1 MKKRISKFC
10 SNKRGN
16 FALTTAI
23 VAPVL
28 MGVVGLAV
36 DFSIFYSQKSQ
47 MQEAADQAAL
57 AAVREAAL
65 QGWNK
70 VTAESVASDFV
81 DETMLGSP
89 ISSAVYTTSVNVNE
103 ANGTVDVSIRQDGHG
118 YFLLGMFKSNPQ
130 IAVQSRAAIAS
141 TTNICVLGLDPT
153 DNATVE
159 MNGKSALVGDNCSIF
174 SNSTD
179 KDGLMVESGSKIKA
193 SSVCSSGGIKG
204 NAIDISPTPVTDC
217 PLTPD
222 PLLSRAAPPV
232 GSICDYTDFQSN
244 TSISIEPGVYC
255 GGIKLTG
262 GNVFAKPGIY
272 VIKDG
277 EFNISGS
284 ANLTGTNV
292 GFYFTGDAAKTNI
305 GSATT
310 ISLTAPKTG
319 PMAGILF
326 FEDRASTKGREFVI
340 SSKDAKTMVGTVYLS
355 NGTLTVR
362 KAGGFGE
369 ASEWTAIVA
378 RKILIDQGSTLQLN
392 SDFGASDIPAP
403 AGIAGG
409 IGQVYLTK

>member
-1 MKKRISKFC
+1 MKTRPLRFLED
-10 SNKRGN
+10 KRGN
-16 FALTTAI
+16 FAIITAI
-23 VAPVL
+23 IAPVL
-28 MGVVGLAV
+28 IGVIGLAV
-36 DFSIFYSQKSQ
+36 DFSIFFSQKSQ

-70 VTAESVASDFV
+70 VTAESVAADFV
-81 DETMLGSP
+81 DETMMGSS
-89 ISSAVYTTSVNVNE
+89 ISAAVYTTSVGVNE
-103 ANGTVDVSIRQDGHG
+103 TNGTVDVSIRQDGHG

-141 TTNICVLGLDPT
+141 TTNICVLGLDASASGT
-153 DNATVE
+153 LQMD
-159 MNGKSALVGDNCSIF
+159 GKSGLLGDNCSMF

-179 KDGLMVESGSKIKA
+179 AGSIIVQSA
-193 SSVCSSGGIKG
+193 SKMTAASICSSGGIKG
-204 NAIDISPTPVTDC
+204 SSVDISPLPVTDC
-217 PLTPD
+217 PPIPD
-222 PLLSRAAPPV
+222 PLLSRSAPTV
-232 GSICDYTDFQSN
+232 GSCDFTNFQTDVTGMIN
-244 TSISIEPGVYC
+244 PGVYC

-262 GNVFAKPGIY
+262 GTVTAKPGIY

-284 ANLTGTNV
+284 TIFNGTNV
-292 GFYFTGDAAKTNI
+292 GFYFTGDASKTNI
-305 GSATT
+305 GTSTT

-326 FEDRASTKGREFVI
+326 FEDRKAPMGREFIV
-340 SSKDAKTMVGTVYLS
+340 SSKDARTLVGTVYLP

-369 ASEWTAIVA
+369 TSDWTAIVA

-392 SDFGASDIPAP
+392 SDYATSDIPAP
-403 AGIAGG
+403 QGIAGG